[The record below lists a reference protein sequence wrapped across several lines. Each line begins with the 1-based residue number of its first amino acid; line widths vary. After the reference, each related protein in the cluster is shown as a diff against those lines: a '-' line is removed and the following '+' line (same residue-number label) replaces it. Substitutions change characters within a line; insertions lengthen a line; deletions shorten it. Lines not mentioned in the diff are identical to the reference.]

1 MALKRSLNGARSG
14 PTFMEHVSSQP
25 QALAGLRIERG
36 DVVLAGAGDLEA
48 GLGQGLDHAASI
60 LDFALGYAVQDP
72 IVDDLAGLAAPGLF
86 DQADHIARPLRV
98 LRVSPA
104 VLFVQHVAQD
114 IEGLG
119 VAGRGDVEA
128 APGGQLHA
136 GRREVQLHPPLV
148 GVPHPKDIALAGL
161 KAGEGQ
167 ALEGVHGLDLLA
179 LGRPI
184 LGRERQDAG
193 SIAPLMRRGVNQRLG
208 ARRTAAQDF
217 GHGVTGDHHD
227 PAGVVAQDVAVVAVG
242 DDISGDQIADRASAA
257 PLAVL
262 EELDQHDG

>member
-1 MALKRSLNGARSG
+1 
-14 PTFMEHVSSQP
+14 MEDISSQS

-48 GLGQGLDHAASI
+48 GLGQGLDHAAPV
-60 LDFALGYAVQDP
+60 LDFALGDPVQNP
-72 IVDDLAGLAAPGLF
+72 IVDHLAGLAAPGLF
-86 DQADHIARPLRV
+86 DQADHIARPLGV
-98 LRVSPA
+98 LRVRPA
-104 VLFVQHVAQD
+104 VLFVEHVAQD

-119 VAGRGDVEA
+119 VAGRGDVQA

-148 GVPHPKDIALAGL
+148 GVPHPKDIPLVRL
-161 KAGEGQ
+161 KACEGQ
-167 ALEGVHGLDLLA
+167 ALEGVHHLDLLA

-184 LGRERQDAG
+184 LRRERQDAG
-193 SIAPLMRRGVNQRLG
+193 PIAPLMRRGVDQRLG

-227 PAGVVAQDVAVVAVG
+227 PAGVVAQDVAVVAIG
-242 DDISGDQIADRASAA
+242 DDIAGDQIADRVGAA

-262 EELDQHDG
+262 EHLDQHGG

>member
-1 MALKRSLNGARSG
+1 
-14 PTFMEHVSSQP
+14 MEDISSKP
-25 QALAGLRIERG
+25 QALAGLRIECG
-36 DVVLAGAGDLEA
+36 DVVLPRAGNLEA
-48 GLGQGLDHAASI
+48 GLGQGLDHAAPV
-60 LDFALGYAVQDP
+60 LDFALGDAVQNP
-72 IVDDLAGLAAPGLF
+72 IVDHLAGLTAPGLF
-86 DQADHIARPLRV
+86 DQADHIARPLGV
-98 LRVSPA
+98 LRVGPA

-119 VAGRGDVEA
+119 VAGRGDVQA
-128 APGGQLHA
+128 APGGKLHA

-167 ALEGVHGLDLLA
+167 ALEGIHHLDLLA

-193 SIAPLMRRGVNQRLG
+193 PIAPLVRRGVDQRLG
-208 ARRTAAQDF
+208 AGGTAAQNL
-217 GHGVTGDHHD
+217 GHGIAGDHHHL
-227 PAGVVAQDVAVVAVG
+227 AGVVTQDVAVVA
-242 DDISGDQIADRASAA
+242 ISDHIAGDQIADRAGAA

-262 EELDQHDG
+262 EHLDQHGG